1 MPRPM
6 STHPYARSALIGL
19 VVGIVAGAIFY
30 TVLRLT
36 GTHVNRYLLVAII
49 VACIPGSIMLSEIF
63 ESDEI
68 EAQEMREERQQLGE
82 QGGSTPPPGS

>member
-19 VVGIVAGAIFY
+19 VVGIVAG
-30 TVLRLT
+30 
-36 GTHVNRYLLVAII
+36 AII

-68 EAQEMREERQQLGE
+68 EAQEMREERQKLGE

>member
-1 MPRPM
+1 MPRPL

-19 VVGIVAGAIFY
+19 VVGIVAGAVFY

-68 EAQEMREERQQLGE
+68 EAQEMREERQQH
-82 QGGSTPPPGS
+82 GGTPPPSS